1 MHNKQKEE
9 AAIEKLFF
17 FFFFFLTKI
26 LVELSGNIV
35 YKLSNSKY
43 DREVILKVKK
53 VDSKQKVTLIC
64 VISQPFLRD

>member
-9 AAIEKLFF
+9 EAIEKLFF
-17 FFFFFLTKI
+17 FFLTEI

-43 DREVILKVKK
+43 DREALLKVKK

-64 VISQPFLRD
+64 VISQPFLHD